1 MSASTTTNN
10 VVVNTQF
17 NKSYL
22 IDIYSNYSLNNVPL
36 QLTNVDVISD
46 MLANIIQTS
55 PGERPFL
62 PQFGSGV
69 PQLLFNN
76 ITQSNANLIL
86 QNIFFSVKN
95 FLSYVTINTQTSQV
109 YADMING
116 VYFILLNY
124 TIDGLPGTVS
134 TNISLAANQ

>member
-1 MSASTTTNN
+1 MSQYTTAN
-10 VVVNTQF
+10 VVSNQVY
-17 NKSYL
+17 NKTYI

-46 MLANIIQTS
+46 MLANVIQTS

-69 PQLLFNN
+69 PALLFN
-76 ITQSNANLIL
+76 IISQGNANLIL
-86 QNIFFSVKN
+86 QDIFFSAKN
-95 FLSYVTINTQTSQV
+95 FIPYITVNTQTSQV

-116 VYFILLNY
+116 VYFIILNY
-124 TIDGLPGTVS
+124 TIDGLPGVIS